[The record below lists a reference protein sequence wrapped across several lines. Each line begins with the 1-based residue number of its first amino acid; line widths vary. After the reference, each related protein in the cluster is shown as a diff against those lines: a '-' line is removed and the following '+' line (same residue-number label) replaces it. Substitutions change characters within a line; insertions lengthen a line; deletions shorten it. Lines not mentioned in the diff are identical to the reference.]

1 MVTAPNS
8 SFEEPLTTVPV
19 TPRVSGPLPGP
30 RARKVIDDDESLI
43 SPSYTRCYP
52 LAVRKGLGSWIEDV
66 DENTFLDFTAGIAV
80 NSAGHCHPEVV
91 QAIQE
96 QCAKLIHM
104 SGTDFYY
111 EQMPALADRLSRIA
125 PMSGRHRVCYGNS
138 GAEAVECALKLA
150 RYHTGRQHVVS
161 FLGAFHGRTMG
172 ALSLTGSKVQQKRRF
187 APLLPGVTHIPYPY
201 AYRGCNAELP
211 DEDALGLACARY
223 VEEKLFK
230 TILPP
235 EEVAAI
241 ILEPIQG
248 EGGYVVAPDS
258 FLREIRHICDRHGI
272 LLIADE
278 VQSGVG
284 RTGKWWAIEHSGVEP
299 DIVCIAKGIA
309 SGMPLGICMS
319 RAEIMD
325 WVPGSHASTFGG
337 NPVSL
342 AAALATLNVIERDGL
357 RNASTVGGIML
368 TRLTGWLDK
377 YACVGDVRGRGLM
390 IAIELVRSKQTSEP
404 VPALRDRVIQLAFER
419 GLLLLGCGET
429 SIRICPSLL
438 LTQDEANTGLQ
449 ILEQCIQLA
458 ESESV

>member
-1 MVTAPNS
+1 MVTAPKFR
-8 SFEEPLTTVPV
+8 FEVPLTTVPV
-19 TPRVSGPLPGP
+19 MPRVSGLLPGP
-30 RARKVIDDDESLI
+30 RARKLIDHDESLI

-52 LAVRKGLGSWIEDV
+52 LAVKRGLGSWIEDV
-66 DENTFLDFTAGIAV
+66 DGNTFLDFTAGIAV
-80 NSAGHCHPEVV
+80 NSTGHCHPEVV

-96 QCAKLIHM
+96 QCARLIHM

-111 EQMPALADRLSRIA
+111 EQMPALADRLSSIA
-125 PMSGRHRVCYGNS
+125 PMPGPHRVYYGNS

-187 APLLPGVTHIPYPY
+187 APLVPGVTHVPYPY
-201 AYRGCNAELP
+201 AYRGCNAALP
-211 DEDALGLACARY
+211 DEEALGLACARY
-223 VEEKLFK
+223 IEDRLFK
-230 TILPP
+230 TTLPP

-258 FLREIRHICDRHGI
+258 FLREIRRICDRYGI

-342 AAALATLNVIERDGL
+342 AAALATLDVIERDGM
-357 RNASTVGGIML
+357 RNASTVGRTML
-368 TRLTGWLDK
+368 TRLNSWLDK

-390 IAIELVRSKQTSEP
+390 IAIELVRSKRTREP
-404 VPALRDRVIQLAFER
+404 VPDLRDRVIQFAFER

-438 LTQDEANTGLQ
+438 LTRDEANTGLD
-449 ILEQCIQLA
+449 ILEKCIQLA
-458 ESESV
+458 ESEGV